1 MYIYLL
7 RHAEAE
13 SDMHNPDKN
22 RKLSKAGIE
31 DANLLNKFILD
42 KGLGFDLVLSSS
54 STRTRET
61 SEIILNDVVCDKDP
75 EYLDELY
82 QASEDMI
89 LEIMLKSP
97 TKNTLIVSHNPGLS
111 QIISSLRKEEFKNY
125 PTCTFGCFFR
135 KESDDDFV
143 NTILI
148 NSANGKIID
157 L

>member
-42 KGLGFDLVLSSS
+42 KGLRFDLVLSSS

-82 QASEDMI
+82 QIYDDSNNIHTHNWEAGDLVVWNNM
-89 LEIMLKSP
+89 
-97 TKNTLIVSHNPGLS
+97 TVSHKRDHTPSHIRRRLVRYAFH
-111 QIISSLRKEEFKNY
+111 Q
-125 PTCTFGCFFR
+125 
-135 KESDDDFV
+135 
-143 NTILI
+143 
-148 NSANGKIID
+148 
-157 L
+157 

>member
-13 SDMHNPDKN
+13 SGMYNPDKK
-22 RKLSKAGIE
+22 RKLSKAGID
-31 DANLLNKFILD
+31 DAHLLNKFILVKD
-42 KGLGFDLVLSSS
+42 LRFDLVLSSS

-61 SEIILNDVVCDKDP
+61 TEIILKDVRCDKDP
-75 EYLDELY
+75 DYLDELY
-82 QASEDMI
+82 QASENTISNII
-89 LEIMLKSP
+89 LKNS
-97 TKNTLIVSHNPGLS
+97 TKNTLIVSHNPSLS
-111 QIISSLRKEEFKNY
+111 QTISSLRKEEFKNY

>member
-13 SDMHNPDKN
+13 SDMYNPDKN
-22 RKLSKAGIE
+22 RKLSKVGIE
-31 DANLLNKFILD
+31 DARLLNKFLLD
-42 KGLGFDLVLSSS
+42 KGLRFDLVLSSS

-61 SEIILNDVVCDKDP
+61 TEIILKNVRCGKDP

-82 QASEDMI
+82 QAPENIISNI
-89 LEIMLKSP
+89 ILKSY

-111 QIISSLRKEEFKNY
+111 QTISSLRKDEFKSY
-125 PTCTFGCFFR
+125 PTCTFGCFLKNER
-135 KESDDDFV
+135 DDDFV

-148 NSANGKIID
+148 NSTNGKIID